1 MPRLGNPFRRIKRRR
16 FRSLTGKLVG
26 LIVLL
31 ISLCAVSF
39 TLISYY
45 EVQRSMTSQM
55 KSDGTTLV
63 TNIKREIVSSELM
76 DISQLQKAFQTIK
89 EEGEGNIVYISLSDA
104 QGNLIVADDS
114 QLGEDSQK
122 EATDAT
128 ASASVAATN
137 LDLSTVIANQET
149 QGSILETAGGERVY
163 NVSTDFAYSQELSG
177 ALNVGISLESMH
189 DQIGEALI
197 ETIVISLVILLLA
210 VALGL
215 LMGHRIIRPITMMSK
230 RIKSYAGGDFTG
242 EFSHNSQDEIGKMAE
257 DLAQM
262 RSKLGGMMENIQ
274 LRAGQVTSGS
284 QQLSLMIG
292 ESSQAAKEIST
303 ATDALAAGSGDLAGN
318 AQEGLERL
326 QSLAKEILTLTARAD
341 QMKASIEESQEAN
354 RTTMSSMKELQK
366 AIRENAEV
374 SIHIE
379 QQVNDLSDKS
389 EAITQV
395 TTVIKAI
402 AEQTHLLALNA
413 MIESARAGEQ
423 GRGFAVVAE
432 QIRKLSEQTTGSVQ
446 GIEDMARE
454 VAVAVAK
461 TREYMQQG
469 AEVITRTSEV
479 SRETGQ
485 AFRLIDQT
493 IHHMISGMQELIH
506 GITQINQ
513 DKNEVIGAI
522 ENISSI
528 AQEST
533 ASTEEISASTE
544 QQLASMEQVS
554 ASAVE
559 MKGIAD
565 DLNRMVGQ
573 FKF

>member
-1 MPRLGNPFRRIKRRR
+1 MFRLGNPFRWFKRFR
-16 FRSLTGKLVG
+16 FRSLIGKLVG
-26 LIVLL
+26 MIVLL
-31 ISLCAVSF
+31 MTVCAVSF
-39 TLISYY
+39 TLVSYY

-63 TNIKREIVSSELM
+63 TNIKREIISNELLDM
-76 DISQLQKAFQTIK
+76 GQLQKVFRTIK

-104 QGNLIVADDS
+104 KGNLIVSDNS
-114 QLGEDSQK
+114 QTREGNDA
-122 EATDAT
+122 EATDVT
-128 ASASVAATN
+128 ASASATSTST
-137 LDLSTVIANQET
+137 DLTTVVSNQET
-149 QGSILETAGGERVY
+149 QGSILETAGGEKVY
-163 NVSTDFAYSQELSG
+163 NISTDFTYSKELSG
-177 ALNVGISLESMH
+177 ALNVGISLKSMY
-189 DQIGEALI
+189 DQIREALF

-215 LMGHRIIRPITMMSK
+215 LMGRKMIRPITAMSK
-230 RIKSYAGGDFTG
+230 RIKSYAAGDFSE
-242 EFSHNSQDEIGKMAE
+242 EFVHHSQDEIGRMAA
-257 DLAQM
+257 DLAHM

-284 QQLSLMIG
+284 QQLSVMIG

-303 ATDALAAGSGDLAGN
+303 ATDALAAGSGDLALN

-326 QSLAKEILTLTARAD
+326 NRLAEEIISLTGRAD
-341 QMKASIEESQEAN
+341 QMKSSIEETQEAN
-354 RTTMSSMKELQK
+354 QTTMSSMKQLQK

-374 SIHIE
+374 TINIE
-379 QQVNDLSDKS
+379 EQVNDLSEKS
-389 EAITQV
+389 ESITQV
-395 TTVIKAI
+395 TTVIKAV
-402 AEQTHLLALNA
+402 AEQTNLLALNA

-432 QIRKLSEQTTGSVQ
+432 QIRKLAEQTTGSVQ

-454 VAVAVAK
+454 VAAAVAK
-461 TREYMQQG
+461 TREFMQQG

-485 AFRLIDQT
+485 AFRQIDQKT
-493 IHHMISGMQELIH
+493 HHMIAGMQELIN
-506 GITQINQ
+506 GITQVNE
-513 DKNEVIGAI
+513 DKNEVIGTI
-522 ENISSI
+522 ESISSI

-533 ASTEEISASTE
+533 AATEEISASTE

-554 ASAVE
+554 ASAGE
-559 MKGIAD
+559 MKEVAD
-565 DLNRMVGQ
+565 DLNRLVGQ